1 MLRVCV
7 GAHESEREN
16 LLAEKEGNLLGN
28 SFNLWLSSAN
38 PTAFRCST
46 MKENEKKSNNL
57 QNAFMKK

>member
-46 MKENEKKSNNL
+46 MKENEKKE
-57 QNAFMKK
+57 Q

>member
-38 PTAFRCST
+38 PTAFT